1 MRRCALPTCF
11 PQTLKGW
18 QRRESQ
24 SSSLNTE
31 NPRTIQSG
39 AIDRHMQ
46 ALYPAQDCPQTYGK
60 DRQKVLGNDVVQ
72 DMAMH
77 IR

>member
-1 MRRCALPTCF
+1 M
-11 PQTLKGW
+11 
-18 QRRESQ
+18 
-24 SSSLNTE
+24 
-31 NPRTIQSG
+31 
-39 AIDRHMQ
+39 DRHMQ
-46 ALYPAQDCPQTYGK
+46 ALCLAQDCPQTYVK

>member
-1 MRRCALPTCF
+1 MRV
-11 PQTLKGW
+11 PQIHKGW
-18 QRRESQ
+18 QQRVSQ

-31 NPRTIQSG
+31 DPRTVQSG
-39 AIDRHMQ
+39 EMGRHMQ
-46 ALYPAQDCPQTYGK
+46 ALCLAQDCPQTYVK

>member
-1 MRRCALPTCF
+1 
-11 PQTLKGW
+11 
-18 QRRESQ
+18 
-24 SSSLNTE
+24 LNTE
-31 NPRTIQSG
+31 NPRTVQSG

-46 ALYPAQDCPQTYGK
+46 ALYLAQDCPQTYGK